1 VAEATETCLMCSAGR
16 SYLRGEISAVCVELK
31 CFTLRSEQGALHYY
45 WLLVNYT
52 RTLNARISAVA
63 KLTKPFISQSLVGV
77 CC

>member
-1 VAEATETCLMCSAGR
+1 
-16 SYLRGEISAVCVELK
+16 LRGKISAVCVELK

-63 KLTKPFISQSLVGV
+63 KPFISQSFVGV
-77 CC
+77 CY